1 MSMDQQHQ
9 TIENTTGLAKFYS
22 KVYGYLGVGLGIS
35 ALISY
40 LVLNVFAESVLP
52 VIFGNPLLFWG
63 MWIAQLVLVVY
74 LGKNAFNDSA
84 KSLIGFIAYSAL
96 TGVTISVT
104 LAMYNQ
110 QAIVRAFVTTAIM
123 FVGMSL
129 LGVFIKKD
137 LSAIGH
143 ALYSLV
149 IGVIIATLINT
160 FFLKSAPVDYFIS
173 YSMVVIF
180 SGLIAYDN
188 QKIKLIY
195 QENGAKTASGLA
207 VYCALSLYLD
217 IVNLFLAL
225 VRIFGRD

>member
-1 MSMDQQHQ
+1 MNQQHQ
-9 TIENTTGLAKFYS
+9 TVDNTSGLTKFYS
-22 KVYGYLGVGLGIS
+22 KVYGYLGLGLGIS
-35 ALISY
+35 ALTSF
-40 LVLNVFAESVLP
+40 LALNVFFESILVTLAT
-52 VIFGNPLLFWG
+52 NPFLFWG
-63 MWIAQLVLVVY
+63 MWIAKLVLVVY
-74 LGKNAFNDSA
+74 LGKNAYTNSA
-84 KSLIGFIAYSAL
+84 KSLVGFVAYSVL
-96 TGVTISVT
+96 TGLTISLT
-104 LAMYNQ
+104 LAMYEQ
-110 QAIVRAFVTTAIM
+110 TAIVRAFVTTAIM

-129 LGVFIKKD
+129 VGVFTKRD

-149 IGVIIATLINT
+149 IGVIIATLINI

-188 QKIKLIY
+188 QKIKAIY
-195 QENGAKTASGLA
+195 QEGGAKTASGLA
-207 VYCALSLYLD
+207 IYCALSLYLD